1 MDVHKTVVNAVLQ
14 TLEQYGAIP
23 TPLRSPEQV
32 RQRVHALV
40 DWIVGDQPGG
50 RRVRPSRPRRPARSA
65 GAGEAGEHLIPRFTV
80 TTNCE
85 FSLSVEA
92 DTADAAIEQAQKVP
106 YSDWG
111 TAWAP
116 IEAEQ
121 E

>member
-1 MDVHKTVVNAVLQ
+1 MPH
-14 TLEQYGAIP
+14 
-23 TPLRSPEQV
+23 
-32 RQRVHALV
+32 
-40 DWIVGDQPGG
+40 
-50 RRVRPSRPRRPARSA
+50 
-65 GAGEAGEHLIPRFTV
+65 FTV
-80 TTNCE
+80 RTNGE